1 MKRIIS
7 FVMIVVLLTL
17 FVPVYAVNSL
27 GSYKYIMPLEFLNIE
42 KIKNF
47 DIYKATHKNG
57 SVSLYDADGNKLSDD
72 YEYIGEFDDFNAL
85 ARKNSK
91 TYVLGYQGRV
101 SNVYEGNVIG
111 ISDETVFIDL
121 GENNDGRPL
130 SYYQGEFGVYH
141 GKNLVSTQPYS
152 KFLQKNK
159 YDCMK
164 FFGGHM
170 LYFENYKVGTVNN
183 DFEVVIPAIYDD
195 VYLPMEG
202 WLIIARY
209 EGKYGFLDHN
219 GERIGEF
226 EYDYIK
232 PLYDEHNTF
241 YVTTKDGLYGLVDVH
256 GNIIFNPTL
265 QYAPHKV
272 YVDNRLIVVTAEN
285 TRQDKDEYGNLY
297 GVIDFDGNIVL
308 PLEHIDISD
317 ISEGRIA
324 AKKSYDHGGY
334 YNLYGE
340 EVSEFN
346 YRMIS
351 SYNEGVAFA
360 TRVNSDGT
368 WVNHVIDYNGNVLF
382 ETGDWSHGYR
392 NGIAYTLDK
401 KLIDKAGNIMVDFS
415 DAKIRIDSA
424 YWWENANLWGVT
436 AKDDFVVTDGTNYG
450 VIRYTRPEIKAE
462 PLYDY
467 EYIDYGNVKRVD
479 VYTEGYVFELYDGK
493 TKYLDLYGNEITE
506 EQMWKTDV
514 QDEIREQLL
523 KKYGE
528 DNAFRFGD
536 ELYKVKIDEKWCIID
551 KDETVLK
558 KYESGDPYLLDGTD
572 DYILII
578 DGIKSTVTD
587 KSRNILLELDEYVT
601 FITESGGVI
610 SYNEDNVYKLTNIDG
625 KTIVEDARHIEY
637 IGSNV
642 FSVTDEIGTRL
653 VNSNGKTLISNFNYA
668 TKVGD
673 NGFIGISTYNFE
685 GYINTDGEYMLSL
698 PKGYYVQGAFSEGM
712 ASVVQNII
720 YSRYGETSYINEKGE
735 IVLKQQEEN
744 GHMWTR
750 GGEFKNGIAYIGRGL
765 GKAGCIT
772 GNVVRCTFDTPS
784 DWAKDDVNAA
794 SELGLIPEHLKCRYR
809 KNITRES
816 FCELIYQLPFV
827 SNMEVAGGE
836 NVTYK
841 DTQNEKI
848 SFLSKL
854 GIINGVG
861 DNRFAPYEY
870 LTREQAATILYRVYS
885 LYSDNLIL
893 NTELFADDIYISD
906 WARNAIYTMKE
917 YGIMNGTGDNNFSPK
932 ESYTTE
938 QSILTIIRLYSI
950 IK

>member
-1 MKRIIS
+1 
-7 FVMIVVLLTL
+7 L
-17 FVPVYAVNSL
+17 
-27 GSYKYIMPLEFLNIE
+27 
-42 KIKNF
+42 
-47 DIYKATHKNG
+47 H
-57 SVSLYDADGNKLSDD
+57 
-72 YEYIGEFDDFNAL
+72 
-85 ARKNSK
+85 
-91 TYVLGYQGRV
+91 
-101 SNVYEGNVIG
+101 
-111 ISDETVFIDL
+111 
-121 GENNDGRPL
+121 
-130 SYYQGEFGVYH
+130 
-141 GKNLVSTQPYS
+141 
-152 KFLQKNK
+152 
-159 YDCMK
+159 
-164 FFGGHM
+164 
-170 LYFENYKVGTVNN
+170 
-183 DFEVVIPAIYDD
+183 
-195 VYLPMEG
+195 
-202 WLIIARY
+202 
-209 EGKYGFLDHN
+209 
-219 GERIGEF
+219 
-226 EYDYIK
+226 
-232 PLYDEHNTF
+232 
-241 YVTTKDGLYGLVDVH
+241 
-256 GNIIFNPTL
+256 
-265 QYAPHKV
+265 
-272 YVDNRLIVVTAEN
+272 
-285 TRQDKDEYGNLY
+285 
-297 GVIDFDGNIVL
+297 
-308 PLEHIDISD
+308 
-317 ISEGRIA
+317 
-324 AKKSYDHGGY
+324 
-334 YNLYGE
+334 
-340 EVSEFN
+340 
-346 YRMIS
+346 
-351 SYNEGVAFA
+351 
-360 TRVNSDGT
+360 
-368 WVNHVIDYNGNVLF
+368 
-382 ETGDWSHGYR
+382 
-392 NGIAYTLDK
+392 
-401 KLIDKAGNIMVDFS
+401 
-415 DAKIRIDSA
+415 
-424 YWWENANLWGVT
+424 
-436 AKDDFVVTDGTNYG
+436 
-450 VIRYTRPEIKAE
+450 
-462 PLYDY
+462 
-467 EYIDYGNVKRVD
+467 
-479 VYTEGYVFELYDGK
+479 
-493 TKYLDLYGNEITE
+493 
-506 EQMWKTDV
+506 
-514 QDEIREQLL
+514 